1 MDFARG
7 ESRGRTQGISP
18 CRASFRAGPARS
30 AKKRAST
37 SSSSWAPWRRRAPPH
52 WRAMKAKEMEEVM
65 MEEAKRGLVWRVAL
79 SPVGHGGD
87 LRNPAAPPRVQRQF
101 VEHAGRVDSQSHRCG
116 RARSARPHPRRASW
130 ARAFAPLTRPASP
143 VRRSRAA
150 GGARTLRQRAHQR
163 QVRRSLRPLFRRP
176 EPGLRRGERPSIRSW
191 TDVLPPPR
199 NC

>member
-65 MEEAKRGLVWRVAL
+65 MEEAKRGLVWRAAL
-79 SPVGHGGD
+79 LPVGHGGD
-87 LRNPAAPPRVQRQF
+87 LRSPAATSCSK
-101 VEHAGRVDSQSHRCG
+101 AIC
-116 RARSARPHPRRASW
+116 RACWTRGLAIAQVRACPQRASW
-130 ARAFAPLTRPASP
+130 VRAFAPLTRPASP

-191 TDVLPPPR
+191 TEDGRRIRVHR
-199 NC
+199 ER

>member
-18 CRASFRAGPARS
+18 CRASFQAGPARS

-116 RARSARPHPRRASW
+116 RARRARVLGAGVRAADATGKPSQAVAGSRRRTNFATTRSPTPSSPKSPPAISAPRARPSPR
-130 ARAFAPLTRPASP
+130 
-143 VRRSRAA
+143 
-150 GGARTLRQRAHQR
+150 
-163 QVRRSLRPLFRRP
+163 
-176 EPGLRRGERPSIRSW
+176 
-191 TDVLPPPR
+191 
-199 NC
+199 